1 MPKLINGENYFNP
14 VSFDEA
20 CKALE
25 QGDTIRIG
33 IDCIGHTRNNN
44 EQEAYKEALTERYGD
59 GLWVEC
65 SKGAVSY
72 SYTYKLKDGGT
83 E

>member
-14 VSFDEA
+14 VSFDKA

-25 QGDTIRIG
+25 QGDTIQIG

-44 EQEAYKEALTERYGD
+44 EQEIYKEKLQKKYNSRLQIEKN
-59 GLWVEC
+59 E
-65 SKGAVSY
+65 GAYSY
-72 SYTYKLKDGGT
+72 SYSYKLL
-83 E
+83 